1 MEENKQPLA
10 GEKSRE
16 MLWREALDTIRISV
30 SPANFTTWFI
40 QTSVVSIKKLSEERQ
55 LVEVSCPSSFIA
67 DSIQRRYFGLIQD
80 ALNQTTGLKNDL
92 SFVIGPP
99 LLRSRVD
106 SLPTSPLFSSEK
118 NGGFLADTLR
128 GARVRPGFTFEN
140 FAVSGTN
147 QMAHAAAEAVS
158 KNLGG
163 SYNPLFIWGGVG
175 IGKTHLMLAI
185 AHRVL
190 SRSPEEKVLYCMGE
204 EFTNEIVEAIREKTM
219 LAFKK
224 RYRNLKL
231 LLLDDVQF
239 IAGKVA
245 VQEEFFHT
253 FNTLE
258 REGRQI
264 VLTSDRPPDEIP
276 KLEGRLR
283 SRFEAGLIVDISP
296 PDFELRVAITQIKA
310 KEKGVSLSM
319 GAAQAVASNLDSPR
333 KIEGFLAK
341 LISEN
346 GVGKGE
352 ITEDRVVGF
361 LGKVAKDNQKS
372 KKSVGPQ
379 EFISSVAEHFSLG
392 KRRLLGKNRSR
403 AVSFPRQILMYLL
416 RTELGLPLQEVGR
429 VMGGKD
435 HTTVMH
441 AVDKISK
448 NLSTN
453 QKLREDIVG
462 IKQAASG

>member
-1 MEENKQPLA
+1 MEDQKPPE
-10 GEKSRE
+10 GIKSRE
-16 MLWREALDTIRISV
+16 ILWREALDTIRVSV
-30 SPANFTTWFI
+30 SPANFTTWFT
-40 QTSVVSIKKLSEERQ
+40 QTSVVGIKKLSEDRQ

-92 SFVIGPP
+92 SFVIGPAA
-99 LLRSRVD
+99 LRPKAA
-106 SLPTSPLFSSEK
+106 SLPNSPLFSGEQ

-128 GARVRPGFTFEN
+128 GARVRPGFTFGN

-158 KNLGG
+158 KNPGG

-185 AHRVL
+185 ANRVL
-190 SRSPEEKVLYCMGE
+190 SRSPQERVLYCMGE
-204 EFTNEIVEAIREKTM
+204 EFTNEIVEAIREKTA

-258 REGRQI
+258 REGGQI

-276 KLEGRLR
+276 KLEARLR
-283 SRFEAGLIVDISP
+283 SRFEAGLVVDISP

-310 KEKGVSLSM
+310 RERGVNLST
-319 GAAQAVASNLDSPR
+319 GAAQAIASNLDRPR

-346 GVGKGE
+346 GAGEIE
-352 ITEDRVVGF
+352 ITEDAAVRF
-361 LGKVAKDNQKS
+361 LGKVVQDSQKS
-372 KKSVGPQ
+372 KKSIGPQ

-403 AVSFPRQILMYLL
+403 VVSFPRQILMYLL

-448 NLSTN
+448 NLSTDP
-453 QKLREDIVG
+453 KLREDVLR
-462 IKQAASG
+462 IKQVVSG